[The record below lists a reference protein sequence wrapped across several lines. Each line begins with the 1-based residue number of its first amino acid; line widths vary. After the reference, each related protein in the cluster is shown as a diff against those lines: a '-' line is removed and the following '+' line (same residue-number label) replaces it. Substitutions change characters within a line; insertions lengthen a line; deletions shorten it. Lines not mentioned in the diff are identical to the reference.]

1 MEKGLQEKTGKPL
14 ADWIAIVQK
23 QGFEKHGE
31 IIKFLKEKHDFT
43 HGFANF
49 VAHKAREADAG
60 PTSDKDLVITQYKGK
75 EGLLLIYAKLLTE
88 INKFGPDIEIAPK
101 KASVSLRTTKQF
113 VLIQP
118 STKTRID
125 LGLKIKDKAP
135 EGRLE
140 SSGPFGTM
148 CTHRIQLTDI
158 SDVDNEVIEYMREA
172 YTASKT

>member
-1 MEKGLQEKTGKPL
+1 LEKGLLENTGKPL
-14 ADWIAIVQK
+14 ADWIAIVSK
-23 QGFEKHGE
+23 QSFDKHGE
-31 IIKFLKEKHDFT
+31 IINFLKSEHGFT
-43 HGFANF
+43 HGYANF
-49 VAHKAREADAG
+49 VAHKAREFAAG
-60 PTSDKDLVITQYKGK
+60 PTSDNDLVLNQYKGK
-75 EGLLLIYAKLLTE
+75 EDLLLIYAKLLTE
-88 INKFGPDIEIAPK
+88 INKFGSDIEIAPK
-101 KASVSLRTTKQF
+101 KASVSLRTKKQF

-158 SDVDNEVIEYMREA
+158 SEVDDELIDYMLEA
-172 YTASKT
+172 YEKSK